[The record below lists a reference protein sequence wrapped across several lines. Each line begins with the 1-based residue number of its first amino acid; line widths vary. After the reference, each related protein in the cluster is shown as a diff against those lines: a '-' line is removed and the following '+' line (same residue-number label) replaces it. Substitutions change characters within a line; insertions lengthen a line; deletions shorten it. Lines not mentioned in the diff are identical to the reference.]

1 MSQIKQTL
9 TDTIKV
15 SMKAREIERV
25 KVLRN
30 VQAVIKQIEIDR
42 RIELDDAEVLEILQK
57 QLKQRHESL
66 TIFTEN
72 GRDDLATKE
81 QFEIDIINEY
91 MPKQMDES
99 EITALVNAEIAEQ
112 GATSMRDMGSVM
124 GILKTKTAGRADPAL
139 ISKLVKDALQG
150 YSRRHVD
157 KMSAIFYIAF
167 YSSQLS
173 NNRLRLKVFGGFY
186 RFNFGI
192 NIGKQWTSAIGLI
205 GVLQIFCQFFGLR

>member
-42 RIELDDAEVLEILQK
+42 RIELDDAGVLEILQK

-91 MPKQMDES
+91 MPKQMDDA
-99 EITALVNAEIAEQ
+99 EITALVNAEIAKQ

-150 YSRRHVD
+150 
-157 KMSAIFYIAF
+157 
-167 YSSQLS
+167 
-173 NNRLRLKVFGGFY
+173 
-186 RFNFGI
+186 
-192 NIGKQWTSAIGLI
+192 
-205 GVLQIFCQFFGLR
+205 

>member
-91 MPKQMDES
+91 MPKQMDDA

-124 GILKTKTAGRADPAL
+124 GILKTK
-139 ISKLVKDALQG
+139 
-150 YSRRHVD
+150 
-157 KMSAIFYIAF
+157 
-167 YSSQLS
+167 
-173 NNRLRLKVFGGFY
+173 LRV
-186 RFNFGI
+186 
-192 NIGKQWTSAIGLI
+192 
-205 GVLQIFCQFFGLR
+205 VLTLP

>member
-1 MSQIKQTL
+1 MSQLKQTL
-9 TDTIKV
+9 TDTIIV

-42 RIELDDAEVLEILQK
+42 QTELNDAEILEILQK

-72 GRDDLATKE
+72 GRDDLANKE

-91 MPKQMDES
+91 MPKQMNDAELA
-99 EITALVNAEIAEQ
+99 ALVNAEIAAQ

-124 GILKTKTAGRADPAL
+124 GVLKNKTAGRADPAL

-150 YSRRHVD
+150 
-157 KMSAIFYIAF
+157 
-167 YSSQLS
+167 
-173 NNRLRLKVFGGFY
+173 
-186 RFNFGI
+186 
-192 NIGKQWTSAIGLI
+192 
-205 GVLQIFCQFFGLR
+205 

>member
-42 RIELDDAEVLEILQK
+42 RTELDDAEVLEILQK

-91 MPKQMDES
+91 MPKQMDDAELA
-99 EITALVNAEIAEQ
+99 ALVNAEIAEQ

-150 YSRRHVD
+150 
-157 KMSAIFYIAF
+157 
-167 YSSQLS
+167 
-173 NNRLRLKVFGGFY
+173 
-186 RFNFGI
+186 
-192 NIGKQWTSAIGLI
+192 
-205 GVLQIFCQFFGLR
+205 

>member
-9 TDTIKV
+9 TDTIIV

-91 MPKQMDES
+91 MPKQMDDA

-150 YSRRHVD
+150 
-157 KMSAIFYIAF
+157 
-167 YSSQLS
+167 
-173 NNRLRLKVFGGFY
+173 
-186 RFNFGI
+186 
-192 NIGKQWTSAIGLI
+192 
-205 GVLQIFCQFFGLR
+205 